1 MTKINTETRAIVVGL
16 RMANLSW
23 KDIVSKTNVS
33 QSSAQRIWNKWTKHL
48 SVKDLP
54 RSGRPKVTTFRED
67 RRIKRVS
74 ETNRKL
80 TAAEVTA
87 SINFQR
93 NVSVSTVKRRLCSFG
108 LNGRIA
114 RKKPYMTKEHQRKRY
129 LWAKERRNWTI
140 ADWLHCVYTDECRIS
155 KSGSCNHREWVRRR
169 VGEDCKEE
177 CISATRFREQSLMLW
192 GCISL
197 EGVGPLKRFAP
208 NERMSAKQYKQLLIH
223 RGIPYLLTLG
233 KQHNTPFMFQHDGA
247 SSHTAK
253 TVKTYLQRKNIDL
266 LPWPAH
272 SPDLNPIENVWS
284 KLKRNVSRRMRTTSL
299 DDLWQNVQEEWL
311 KIDKNYI
318 LSLIQ
323 SMPRRIKAVLKS
335 KGGATKY

>member
-108 LNGRIA
+108 LNGR
-114 RKKPYMTKEHQRKRY
+114 
-129 LWAKERRNWTI
+129 
-140 ADWLHCVYTDECRIS
+140 
-155 KSGSCNHREWVRRR
+155 
-169 VGEDCKEE
+169 
-177 CISATRFREQSLMLW
+177 
-192 GCISL
+192 
-197 EGVGPLKRFAP
+197 
-208 NERMSAKQYKQLLIH
+208 
-223 RGIPYLLTLG
+223 
-233 KQHNTPFMFQHDGA
+233 
-247 SSHTAK
+247 
-253 TVKTYLQRKNIDL
+253 
-266 LPWPAH
+266 
-272 SPDLNPIENVWS
+272 
-284 KLKRNVSRRMRTTSL
+284 
-299 DDLWQNVQEEWL
+299 
-311 KIDKNYI
+311 
-318 LSLIQ
+318 
-323 SMPRRIKAVLKS
+323 
-335 KGGATKY
+335 